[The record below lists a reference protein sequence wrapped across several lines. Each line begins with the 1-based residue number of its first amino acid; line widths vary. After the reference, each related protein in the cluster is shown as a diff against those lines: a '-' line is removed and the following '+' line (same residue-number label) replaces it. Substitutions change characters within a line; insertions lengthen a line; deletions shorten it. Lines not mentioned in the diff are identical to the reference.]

1 MFQSFMQYLF
11 SRVTSIWI
19 GTGYWN
25 REHQAS
31 SLLDFGLLF
40 SVGYF
45 WKKIFR
51 IFENGYLSKDFFM
64 EIRNLQKTL
73 MVKKLLKIYCSQ
85 TVNFDL
91 SQTRIRKHK
100 NIHSRKHFWKGV
112 VVKLWPSI
120 SLKPVFPKTR
130 ESE

>member
-1 MFQSFMQYLF
+1 MQYLF
-11 SRVTSIWI
+11 SRVSFIWI

-25 REHQAS
+25 REYQAS
-31 SLLDFGLLF
+31 SLFDFGLLF

-45 WKKIFR
+45 RKKIFR
-51 IFENGYLSKDFFM
+51 IFRIFENAYLTEGFFM
-64 EIRNLQKTL
+64 EIRNLQKTF

-91 SQTRIRKHK
+91 SQTRIPKHR
-100 NIHSRKHFWKGV
+100 NIHSKKHFWKGV
-112 VVKLWPSI
+112 VIKLWPSI
-120 SLKPVFPKTR
+120 SPKPVFPKTT